1 LHGDHEE
8 EPVTLPDD
16 QEGRLR
22 CYRKALRNEANRLVA
37 RNPDYV
43 VFKKRSQEWL
53 GGELP
58 EYTLRDICRILH
70 EYVESGG
77 KVDEQVET
85 RQEYVHWRFH
95 FDLRIRFGGR
105 HVYFETVLEF
115 EDADDE
121 DDLTI
126 VVVNVKDV

>member
-1 LHGDHEE
+1 VD
-8 EPVTLPDD
+8 LPDD

-22 CYRKALRNEANRLVA
+22 CYRNTLRNEANRTVA
-37 RNPDYV
+37 RDPDYV
-43 VFKKRSQEWL
+43 LFKKRPQEWL
-53 GGELP
+53 AGELP

-70 EYVESGG
+70 EYVEGG
-77 KVDEQVET
+77 GEIDEQVET
-85 RQEYVHWRFH
+85 RQEYVHWGFH
-95 FDLRIRFGGR
+95 FDLRVRIGGR